1 MTAAHDPDA
10 PAEARGIDDGG
21 RLGVFEHGLSVLTL
35 ALLTLLPI
43 AEIVLRR
50 FDSGIPGGTPFV
62 QHLTLVVALLG
73 GALAARDDRL
83 LALATGSLLPAGP
96 LAIGAKSIAG
106 FVGAAV
112 AGLLARSGIDMVRL
126 EREAGRNITEG
137 VPVWAFEVLLP
148 LGFAVIA
155 WRIVRTSHRAHV
167 VAGVAALAGAVF
179 GGWLGAGLPFNWADP
194 FSPVIEAASQA
205 SLPGGPGSYTWW
217 LLALFVGAVAGAPI
231 FALLGGS
238 AAIMFLSEGVPGSA
252 ILIQTYQLST
262 KPTLA
267 SIPLFTLVGVL
278 LAEGGAPHRLLRVFR
293 ALFGWFPGG
302 TAVVCA
308 MLCAFFTVFTGG
320 SGVTILALGG
330 LLFPALV
337 KDGYGEKFSLGL
349 LTASG
354 SLGLLLPPA
363 LPLILYGIVAQSPIE
378 DLFIGGIVPGL
389 LLIGMTAAW
398 GIRAAITNNVH
409 RPPFAMSEAGAA
421 LWAAKWE
428 MLLPVV
434 IVGALFSGFA
444 TTVEAAA
451 IGALYAFF
459 TQVFV
464 HRDLVIGKDI
474 SRIAAE
480 CASTVG
486 GVLLILGVAV
496 GLTSWMIDA
505 DVPGRLLELTQ
516 QYIHSQWTF
525 LLALNGFLLVVGMLM
540 DIFSAT
546 FVVAPLLVPLGLAYD
561 VHPVHLGII
570 FIANLEL
577 GYLTPPVGLNLFLSS
592 YRFRKPLMEVAAASF
607 PMLLVLAFGVLVI
620 TYVPWLTTGLLGWM
634 GRL

>member
-1 MTAAHDPDA
+1 M
-10 PAEARGIDDGG
+10 
-21 RLGVFEHGLSVLTL
+21 
-35 ALLTLLPI
+35 
-43 AEIVLRR
+43 
-50 FDSGIPGGTPFV
+50 
-62 QHLTLVVALLG
+62 
-73 GALAARDDRL
+73 
-83 LALATGSLLPAGP
+83 
-96 LAIGAKSIAG
+96 
-106 FVGAAV
+106 
-112 AGLLARSGIDMVRL
+112 
-126 EREAGRNITEG
+126 
-137 VPVWAFEVLLP
+137 
-148 LGFAVIA
+148 
-155 WRIVRTSHRAHV
+155 
-167 VAGVAALAGAVF
+167 
-179 GGWLGAGLPFNWADP
+179 
-194 FSPVIEAASQA
+194 
-205 SLPGGPGSYTWW
+205 LPGGPGSYTWW

-231 FALLGGS
+231 FALLGGA
-238 AAIMFLSEGVPGSA
+238 AAIMFLSENVPASA

-308 MLCAFFTVFTGG
+308 LLCAFFTVFTGG

-330 LLFPALV
+330 LL
-337 KDGYGEKFSLGL
+337 Y
-349 LTASG
+349 
-354 SLGLLLPPA
+354 
-363 LPLILYGIVAQSPIE
+363 
-378 DLFIGGIVPGL
+378 PGAGQGRL
-389 LLIGMTAAW
+389 RREVLA
-398 GIRAAITNNVH
+398 RAAH
-409 RPPFAMSEAGAA
+409 RVGLARPAAAAGAA
-421 LWAAKWE
+421 AHPLRHRRPVADRGPVHRRHPARPAAHRHDRRLGHPRRHRQAASHRPAFTTGEAAAALWDAKWE
-428 MLLPVV
+428 MALPVV

-459 TQVFV
+459 TQVVV
-464 HRDLVIGKDI
+464 HRDLKIGRDMG
-474 SRIAAE
+474 RVAAE

-516 QYIHSQWTF
+516 QYISSRWMF
-525 LLALNGFLLVVGMLM
+525 LLALNGFLLVVGCLM

-577 GYLTPPVGLNLFLSS
+577 GYLTPAGRPEPVPVVV
-592 YRFRKPLMEVAAASF
+592 PLPQAAARGGR
-607 PMLLVLAFGVLVI
+607 GV
-620 TYVPWLTTGLLGWM
+620 VPDAAGA
-634 GRL
+634 RLRRAGDHLRAVADDRAAAVDGTD

>member
-1 MTAAHDPDA
+1 VTIDADA
-10 PAEARGIDDGG
+10 PAEARGIDDHGPLQ
-21 RLGVFEHGLSVLTL
+21 RFEHALSVFAL
-35 ALLTLLPI
+35 AALTLLPI
-43 AEIVLRR
+43 VEIVLRR
-50 FDSGIPGGTPFV
+50 FDSGVPGGTAFV

-83 LALATGSLLPAGP
+83 LALATGALLPAGP
-96 LAIGAKSIAG
+96 LNIAAKAVAG

-112 AGLLARSGIDMVRL
+112 AGMLARGGIDLVRL
-126 EREAGRNITEG
+126 EREAGRLITEG
-137 VPVWAFEVLLP
+137 VPVWAFQVLLP

-155 WRIVRTSHRAHV
+155 WRIVRTSAKAHQL
-167 VAGVAALAGAVF
+167 AGVAAAVGALAGLYL
-179 GGWLGAGLPFNWADP
+179 GGGLPFNWSDP
-194 FSPVIEAASQA
+194 FSAVIEEAAQPG
-205 SLPGGPGSYTWW
+205 LPGGPGSYGWW
-217 LLALFVGAVAGAPI
+217 LAALMVGAVAGAPI
-231 FALLGGS
+231 FALLGGA
-238 AAIMFLSEGVPGSA
+238 AAIMFLSEAVPASA

-389 LLIGMTAAW
+389 LLIGMTSAW
-398 GIRAAITNNVH
+398 GIRAAVAAKVH
-409 RPPFAMSEAGAA
+409 RPPFAMTEAGAA
-421 LWAAKWE
+421 LWDAKWE
-428 MLLPVV
+428 IALPVV
-434 IVGALFSGFA
+434 IVGSLFSGFA

-459 TQVFV
+459 TQVVV
-464 HRDLVIGKDI
+464 HRDLKLGRDMGRV
-474 SRIAAE
+474 AAE

-505 DVPGRLLELTQ
+505 DIPGRLLELTQ
-516 QYIHSQWTF
+516 TYISSRWMF
-525 LLALNGFLLVVGMLM
+525 LLALNGFLLVVGCLM

-577 GYLTPPVGLNLFLSS
+577 GYLTPPVGLNLFLAS
-592 YRFRKPLMEVAAASF
+592 YKFRKPLLEVAAATL
-607 PMLLVLAFGVLVI
+607 PMLFVLGFGVLVI

>member
-1 MTAAHDPDA
+1 
-10 PAEARGIDDGG
+10 
-21 RLGVFEHGLSVLTL
+21 
-35 ALLTLLPI
+35 
-43 AEIVLRR
+43 
-50 FDSGIPGGTPFV
+50 
-62 QHLTLVVALLG
+62 
-73 GALAARDDRL
+73 
-83 LALATGSLLPAGP
+83 
-96 LAIGAKSIAG
+96 
-106 FVGAAV
+106 
-112 AGLLARSGIDMVRL
+112 
-126 EREAGRNITEG
+126 

-451 IGALYAFF
+451 IGALYAFL

-464 HRDLVIGKDI
+464 HRDLRIGKDI

>member
-1 MTAAHDPDA
+1 VTVAADA
-10 PAEARGIDDGG
+10 PAEARGIDDHGPLQ
-21 RLGVFEHGLSVLTL
+21 RTEHALSVFAL
-35 ALLTLLPI
+35 AVLTLLPI
-43 AEIVLRR
+43 VEIVLRR
-50 FDSGIPGGTPFV
+50 FDSGVPGGTAFV

-83 LALATGSLLPAGP
+83 LALATGALLPAGP
-96 LAIGAKSIAG
+96 LNITAKAIAG
-106 FVGAAV
+106 FVGALV
-112 AGLLARSGIDMVRL
+112 AGLLARGGVDLVRL
-126 EREAGRNITEG
+126 EREAGRLITEG
-137 VPVWAFEVLLP
+137 VPVWAFQVLLP

-155 WRIVRTSHRAHV
+155 WRIVRASYKAHLI
-167 VAGVAALAGAVF
+167 AGVTAAAGALVGLYL
-179 GGWLGAGLPFNWADP
+179 GGGLPFNWADP
-194 FSPVIEAASQA
+194 LSAVIEESAQPM
-205 SLPGGPGSYTWW
+205 LPGGPAAYGWW
-217 LLALFVGAVAGAPI
+217 LAALMVGAVAGAPI
-231 FALLGGS
+231 FALLGGA
-238 AAIMFLSEGVPGSA
+238 AAIMFLSEGVPASA

-278 LAEGGAPHRLLRVFR
+278 LAEGGAPQRLLRVFR

-337 KDGYGEKFSLGL
+337 KDGYGERFSLGL

-389 LLIGMTAAW
+389 LLIGMTAGW
-398 GIRAAITNNVH
+398 GMRAAIAAKVH
-409 RPPFAMSEAGAA
+409 RPPFAMAEAGAA
-421 LWAAKWE
+421 LWDAKWE
-428 MLLPVV
+428 IALPVV
-434 IVGALFSGFA
+434 IVGALFSGLA

-459 TQVFV
+459 TQVVV
-464 HRDLVIGKDI
+464 HRDLKFGRDMGRV
-474 SRIAAE
+474 AAE

-505 DVPGRLLELTQ
+505 DIPGRLLELTQ
-516 QYIHSQWTF
+516 TYISSRWMF
-525 LLALNGFLLVVGMLM
+525 LLALNGFLLIVGCLM

-577 GYLTPPVGLNLFLSS
+577 GYLTPPVGLNLFLAS
-592 YRFRKPLMEVAAASF
+592 YKFRRPLLEVATATL
-607 PMLLVLAFGVLVI
+607 PMLFVLGFGVLVI

>member
-1 MTAAHDPDA
+1 VTSEPAA
-10 PAEARGIDDGG
+10 PAEARGVDEGG
-21 RLGVFEHGLSVLTL
+21 ALGAVEHGLSALAL

-96 LAIGAKSIAG
+96 LNTAARAIAA
-106 FVGAAV
+106 FVGATVSA
-112 AGLLARSGIDMVRL
+112 LLARAGIDLVRF
-126 EREAGRNITEG
+126 EREAGRTITEG
-137 VPVWAFEVLLP
+137 VPVWAFQVLLP
-148 LGFAVIA
+148 VGFGVIT
-155 WRIVRTSHRAHV
+155 WRIARAAFKSHRI
-167 VAGVAALAGAVF
+167 AGVAAVAGTLLGLYV
-179 GGWLGAGLPFNWADP
+179 GGGLPFNWADP
-194 FSPVIEAASQA
+194 LSPIIDQPSEAT
-205 SLPGGPGSYTWW
+205 LPGGSGSYLWW
-217 LLALFVGAVAGAPI
+217 LLALFIGGIAGAPI
-231 FALLGGS
+231 FALLGGA

-308 MLCAFFTVFTGG
+308 LLCAFFTVFTGG

-330 LLFPALV
+330 LLYPALV

-363 LPLILYGIVAQSPIE
+363 LPLILYGIVVQAPIE
-378 DLFIGGIVPGL
+378 DLFIGGIVPGV
-389 LLIGMTAAW
+389 LLIGMTSAW
-398 GIRAAITNNVH
+398 GIRAAITAGVE
-409 RPPFAMSEAGAA
+409 RPAFATSEAGAA

-428 MLLPVV
+428 IALPVV
-434 IVGALFSGFA
+434 IVGSLFSGLA

-451 IGALYAFF
+451 IGALYTFF
-459 TQVFV
+459 TQVVV
-464 HRDLVIGKDI
+464 HRDLKVGRDL
-474 SRIAAE
+474 SRVAAE

-516 QYIHSQWTF
+516 QYIETKWIF
-525 LLALNGFLLVVGMLM
+525 LLALNLFLLVVGALM

-546 FVVAPLLVPLGLAYD
+546 FVVAPLLVPLALAYD
-561 VHPVHLGII
+561 VHPVHMGII

-592 YRFRKPLMEVAAASF
+592 YRFRKPLLEVAAATF
-607 PMLLVLAFGVLVI
+607 PMLCVLAIGVLLI
-620 TYVPWLTTGLLGWM
+620 TYVPWLTTGLLEWM

>member
-1 MTAAHDPDA
+1 VSLDADA
-10 PAEARGIDDGG
+10 PAEARGVD
-21 RLGVFEHGLSVLTL
+21 EHGPVQRAEHALSVVAL

-43 AEIVLRR
+43 AEIVLRW

-83 LALATGSLLPAGP
+83 LALATGSLLPAG
-96 LAIGAKSIAG
+96 AMAVAAKALAG
-106 FVGAAV
+106 FVGALV
-112 AGLLARSGIDMVRL
+112 AAMLARSGVDVVRL
-126 EREAGRNITEG
+126 EREAGRMITEG
-137 VPVWAFEVLLP
+137 VPVWAFQLLLP
-148 LGFAVIA
+148 LAFAVLA
-155 WRIVRTSHRAHV
+155 WRIVRTTWKSN
-167 VAGVAALAGAVF
+167 VAAGAVAAV
-179 GGWLGAGLPFNWADP
+179 GALLGLYLGAGLPFVWSDP
-194 FSPVIEAASQA
+194 FSPVLTEGAQPA
-205 SLPGGPGSYTWW
+205 LPGGPGSYGWW
-217 LLALFVGAVAGAPI
+217 LLALLLGAVAGAPI
-231 FALLGGS
+231 FALLGGA
-238 AAIMFLSEGVPGSA
+238 AAIMFLSENVPASA

-278 LAEGGAPHRLLRVFR
+278 LAEGGAPLRLLRVFR

-308 MLCAFFTVFTGG
+308 LLCAFFTVFTGG

-330 LLFPALV
+330 LLYPALV

-363 LPLILYGIVAQSPIE
+363 LPLILYGIVAQTPIE
-378 DLFIGGIVPGL
+378 DLFIGGLLPGV

-398 GIRAAITNNVH
+398 GIRAAIEKKVH
-409 RPPFAMSEAGAA
+409 RPAFTTGEAAA
-421 LWAAKWE
+421 AVWDAKWE
-428 MLLPVV
+428 MALPVV

-459 TQVFV
+459 TQVVV
-464 HRDLVIGKDI
+464 HRDLKIGRDMG
-474 SRIAAE
+474 RVAAE

-516 QYIHSQWTF
+516 QYIGSRWMF
-525 LLALNGFLLVVGMLM
+525 LLALNGFLLIVGCLM

-546 FVVAPLLVPLGLAYD
+546 FVVAPLLVPLGLAYE

-592 YRFRKPLMEVAAASF
+592 YRFRKPLLEVAAASF
-607 PMLLVLAFGVLVI
+607 PMLLVLGFGVLVI
-620 TYVPWLTTGLLGWM
+620 TYVPWLTTGLLQLM

>member
-1 MTAAHDPDA
+1 MD
-10 PAEARGIDDGG
+10 ARGPIAAI
-21 RLGVFEHGLSVLTL
+21 EHGLSVAAL

-43 AEIVLRR
+43 VEIVLRR
-50 FDSGIPGGTPFV
+50 FDSGVPGGTPFV
-62 QHLTLVVALLG
+62 QHLTLVVALFG

-83 LALATGSLLPAGP
+83 LALATGALLPPGP
-96 LAIGAKSIAG
+96 IATAARSIAG

-112 AGLLARSGIDMVRL
+112 ATLLARAGVDLVRL
-126 EREAGRNITEG
+126 ERATGRNITEG
-137 VPVWAFEVLLP
+137 VPVWAFQVLLP
-148 LGFAVIA
+148 LGFAAIA
-155 WRIVRTSHRAHV
+155 WRIVRATFGASRA
-167 VAGVAALAGAVF
+167 AGVSAAAGVLAGW
-179 GGWLGAGLPFNWADP
+179 WLGAGLPFNWTAP
-194 FSPVIEAASQA
+194 FAEVTDLAPLA
-205 SLPGGPGSYTWW
+205 SLPGGPDSYTWW
-217 LLALFVGAVAGAPI
+217 LLALLVGAFAGAPI
-231 FALLGGS
+231 FALLGGA
-238 AAIMFLSEGVPGSA
+238 AAIMFLSEGVPGTA

-278 LAEGGAPHRLLRVFR
+278 LAEGGAPTRLLRVFR
-293 ALFGWFPGG
+293 AFFGWFPGG

-330 LLFPALV
+330 LLYPALV
-337 KDGYGEKFSLGL
+337 QDGYGERFSLGL

-378 DLFIGGIVPGL
+378 DLFIGGIVPGI
-389 LLIGMTAAW
+389 LLIGMTATW
-398 GIRAAITNNVH
+398 GIRAAIARGVE
-409 RPPFAMSEAGAA
+409 RPPFAVAEAGAA
-421 LWAAKWE
+421 VWAAKWE
-428 MLLPVV
+428 LLLPVV
-434 IVGALFSGFA
+434 VVGALFSGFA

-459 TQVFV
+459 TQVV
-464 HRDLVIGKDI
+464 IHRDLKIGRDI
-474 SRIAAE
+474 GRVAAE

-516 QYIHSQWTF
+516 QYIDSQWTF

-546 FVVAPLLVPLGLAYD
+546 FVVAPLLVPLGMAYD

-577 GYLTPPVGLNLFLSS
+577 GYLTPPVGLNLFLAS
-592 YRFRKPLMEVAAASF
+592 YRFRKPLMEVAAASL
-607 PMLLVLAFGVLVI
+607 PMLAVLTVGVLVI
-620 TYVPWLTTGLLGWM
+620 TYVPWLTTGVLGWM

>member
-1 MTAAHDPDA
+1 MSGGAPDPAA
-10 PAEARGIDDGG
+10 PAEARGVDTRGP
-21 RLGVFEHGLSVLTL
+21 VAAFEHGLSVLAL

-83 LALATGSLLPAGP
+83 LALATGALLPAGP
-96 LAIGAKSIAG
+96 IATAAKA
-106 FVGAAV
+106 VGGLVGVTVAA
-112 AGLLARSGIDMVRL
+112 LLARSGVDLVRL
-126 EREAGRNITEG
+126 ERATGRNITEG
-137 VPVWAFEVLLP
+137 VPVWAFQVLLP
-148 LGFAVIA
+148 LGFAVIT
-155 WRIVRTSHRAHV
+155 WRIVRTALHSNRS
-167 VAGVAALAGAVF
+167 AGAVAALGIVL
-179 GGWLGAGLPFNWADP
+179 GWWLGAGLPFNWADP
-194 FSPVIEAASQA
+194 FAAVADQSA
-205 SLPGGPGSYTWW
+205 TARLPGGPDAYGWW
-217 LLALFVGAVAGAPI
+217 LLALLAGAVAGAPI
-231 FALLGGS
+231 FALLGGA
-238 AAIMFLSEGVPGSA
+238 AAIMFLADGVPGTA

-267 SIPLFTLVGVL
+267 SIPLFTLVGVV
-278 LAEGGAPHRLLRVFR
+278 LAEGGAPLRLLRVFR

-398 GIRAAITNNVH
+398 GIRAAIANDVP
-409 RPPFAMSEAGAA
+409 RPAFAFAEAGAA
-421 LWAAKWE
+421 LWEAKWE

-434 IVGALFSGFA
+434 IVGALFSGVA

-459 TQVFV
+459 TQVV
-464 HRDLVIGKDI
+464 IHRDLKIGRDI
-474 SRIAAE
+474 GRVAAE

-525 LLALNGFLLVVGMLM
+525 LLALNGFLLVVGCLM
-540 DIFSAT
+540 DVFSAT
-546 FVVAPLLVPLGLAYD
+546 FVVAPLLVPLGLAYE

-592 YRFRKPLMEVAAASF
+592 YRFRKPLLEVAAATF
-607 PMLLVLAFGVLVI
+607 PMLLVLGFGVLVI
-620 TYVPWLTTGLLGWM
+620 TYVPWLTTGLLAWM
-634 GRL
+634 GR